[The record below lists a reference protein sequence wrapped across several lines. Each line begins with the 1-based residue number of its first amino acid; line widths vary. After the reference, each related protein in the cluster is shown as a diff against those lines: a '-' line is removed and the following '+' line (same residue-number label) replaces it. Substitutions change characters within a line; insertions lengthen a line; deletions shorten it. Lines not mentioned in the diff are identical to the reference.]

1 MYEIK
6 VGGQVF
12 CSSKIEET
20 AVLNPIL
27 NLEMN
32 KAGTFEF
39 TVPPSHPKYGTIE
52 RKTTLI
58 DVYRDDELLFEGICS
73 DIQEDFF
80 KQQKITC
87 EGELTF
93 LNDSKLR
100 PHHYSGVT
108 SRALLEAY
116 IAEHNSLVES
126 MKEFTVGQV
135 TAADS
140 NNSISCY
147 TNYNSTM
154 TKIKEDLIDDIGG
167 FLRVRHEQGVRYL
180 DYLAASPRTS
190 NQVIRLG
197 ENLLD
202 LTTNLSA
209 EDIATVIIPLGATLD
224 TQTIPGLDERLTIK
238 TAYPDTMHDQGTDY
252 VYSSQAVL
260 NYGWIEKVVIFED
273 VTTVAALLAKGEKY
287 LQEVQFENLV
297 IQAKAIDLGLT
308 DDEFNKFRLYDSIRV
323 VSAPHGLDAYF
334 MLTKLQIH
342 LNNPEQDSITLGMSG
357 KHSLTARTAG
367 SNDEI
372 MRIVNELPTSNWVQ
386 SAIDNATALITGA
399 EGGYVVFDYDSQG
412 RPKEIRIQDAL
423 NNPSKIWRW
432 NQNGFGYSS
441 SSGQTYT
448 TAITMD
454 GAIVADFI
462 TSGTMVADRVRGGEF
477 LVGGSGT
484 AAQGAIYVKNSS
496 NQTLIT
502 IDKNGIS
509 FANGGDSPFTQIT
522 RNTVTTAFVNALNVT
537 AKYISTSNL
546 VAAGFSEIGGFNV
559 NNVAIWSK
567 NSATLGA
574 EVQVLANDSATGATW
589 TVDGV
594 TANLAFCVLRNNG
607 SSWDQRFM
615 VSYDGH
621 TGVGRGADLF
631 VEDIS
636 TLVSGN
642 GITMNA
648 SGPGFTLWG
657 PFNNHSDRRWKKNI
671 EDINENAID
680 AIYNLRP
687 VSFKYNNIYKDP
699 DGKKHFGFIAQ
710 EVKAALE
717 EAGISTDNM
726 ALYQEAYVK
735 DRDHQLVDSCLLDYL
750 EFIPLIV
757 QTLQA
762 QKREIEELKEEIHKL
777 KGEE

>member
-1 MYEIK
+1 MYKIY
-6 VGGQVF
+6 VNGSLF
-12 CSSKIEET
+12 CSSAIEDL
-20 AVLNPIL
+20 AIINPEI
-27 NLEMN
+27 NQEMN
-32 KAGTFEF
+32 KAGTFVF
-39 TVPPSHPKYGTIE
+39 TVPPNHPKYGTIE
-52 RKTTLI
+52 RKKSLI

-73 DIQEDFF
+73 DIQKDFY

-93 LNDSKLR
+93 LNDSTLR

-140 NNSISCY
+140 NDSISCY
-147 TNYNSTM
+147 TNYISTM
-154 TKIKEDLIDDIGG
+154 QEIKEDLIDDIGG
-167 FLRVRHEQGVRYL
+167 FLRVRHDQGIRYL

-190 NQVIRLG
+190 NQVIG

-209 EDIATVIIPLGATLD
+209 DDIATVIIPLGATLD
-224 TQTIPGLDERLTIK
+224 SQTIPGLDERLTIK

-252 VYSSQAVL
+252 VYSSQAIL

-273 VTTVAALLAKGEKY
+273 VTTVDALLSKGEKY

-342 LNNPEQDSITLGMSG
+342 LNNPEQDTITLGISG
-357 KHSLTARTAG
+357 KNSLTARTAG
-367 SNDEI
+367 SKDEI
-372 MRIVNELPTSNWVQ
+372 MRVVNELPTSNWVL

-399 EGGYVVFDYDSQG
+399 EGGYVVFEYDQQG
-412 RPKEIRIQDAL
+412 RPTEIKIQDAL

-441 SSGQTYT
+441 NSGQTYS

-454 GAIVADFI
+454 GAIVANFI

-537 AKYISTSNL
+537 AKYISTNNL
-546 VAAGFSEIGGFNV
+546 VAAGFSEIGGFYV

-567 NSATLGA
+567 NSDTLGT
-574 EVQVLANDSATGATW
+574 EVQILANDSNAGATW
-589 TVDGV
+589 TIDGV
-594 TANLAFCVLRNNG
+594 THNLALAVIKNIGGTWN
-607 SSWDQRFM
+607 QRFK
-615 VSYDGH
+615 VAYSGDV
-621 TGVGRGADLF
+621 GVGYGADLWL
-631 VEDIS
+631 EDIS

-648 SGPGFTLWG
+648 AGPGFTLWG
-657 PFNNHSDRRWKKNI
+657 SFNNHSDRRWKKDI
-671 EDINENAID
+671 EDVSEDTIE

-699 DGKKHFGFIAQ
+699 DGKKHYGFIAQ

-717 EAGISTDNM
+717 GAGISPDNM

-735 DRDHQLVDSCLLDYL
+735 DRDHELVDSCLLDYI

-757 QTLQA
+757 QTIQA
-762 QKREIEELKEEIHKL
+762 QKREIEELKEEIRKL
-777 KGEE
+777 KGE

>member
-1 MYEIK
+1 MYKIY
-6 VGGQVF
+6 VDGSLF
-12 CSSKIEET
+12 CSSAIEEL
-20 AVLNPIL
+20 AIINPVI
-27 NLEMN
+27 NQEAN

-39 TVPPSHPKYGTIE
+39 TVPPNHPKYGTIE
-52 RKTTLI
+52 RKKTLI

-73 DIQEDFF
+73 DIQKDFY

-93 LNDSKLR
+93 LNDSTLR
-100 PHHYSGVT
+100 PHRYSEVT

-140 NNSISCY
+140 NDSISCY

-154 TKIKEDLIDDIGG
+154 QEIKEDLIDDIGG
-167 FLRVRHEQGVRYL
+167 FLRVRHDQGVRYL

-209 EDIATVIIPLGATLD
+209 DDIATVVIPLGATLD
-224 TQTIPGLDERLTIK
+224 SQTIPGLDERLTIK

-252 VYSSQAVL
+252 VYSSQAIL

-273 VTTVAALLAKGEKY
+273 VTTVEALLAKGEKY

-342 LNNPEQDSITLGMSG
+342 LNNPEQDTITLGISR
-357 KHSLTARTAG
+357 KNSLTAKAAG
-367 SNDEI
+367 SKDEI
-372 MRIVNELPTSNWVQ
+372 MRVVNELPTSNWVL

-399 EGGYVVFDYDSQG
+399 EGGYVVFEYDQQG
-412 RPKEIRIQDAL
+412 RPTEIRIQDAL

-441 SSGQTYT
+441 NSGQTYA

-454 GAIVADFI
+454 GAIVANFI

-537 AKYISTSNL
+537 AKYISTNNL
-546 VAAGFSEIGGFNV
+546 VAAGFSEIGGFYV

-567 NSATLGA
+567 NSDTLGT
-574 EVQVLANDSATGATW
+574 EVQILANDSNAGATW
-589 TVDGV
+589 TIDGV
-594 TANLAFCVLRNNG
+594 THNLALAVIKNIGGTWN
-607 SSWDQRFM
+607 QRFK
-615 VSYDGH
+615 VAYSGDV
-621 TGVGRGADLF
+621 GVVYGADLWL
-631 VEDIS
+631 EDIS

-648 SGPGFTLWG
+648 AGPGFTLWG
-657 PFNNHSDRRWKKNI
+657 SFNNHSDRRWKKDI
-671 EDINENAID
+671 EDVSEDIIE

-717 EAGISTDNM
+717 GAGISTDNM

-735 DRDHQLVDSCLLDYL
+735 DRDHELVDSCLLDYL
-750 EFIPLIV
+750 EFIPLII
-757 QTLQA
+757 QTVQA
-762 QKREIEELKEEIHKL
+762 QKREIEELKEEIRKL
-777 KGEE
+777 KGE